1 MIEIEVRG
9 GGQEPQAL
17 AELIA
22 STLHGT
28 QVSDASVVETGK
40 LVRAQQEDA
49 EIKRPSLH
57 DMQTINFETIDEDC
71 DWTDV

>member
-9 GGQEPQAL
+9 GQHPQAL

-28 QVSDASVVETGK
+28 QVADKSVVETGK
-40 LVRAQQEDA
+40 MVRAQQEDA
-49 EIKRPSLH
+49 ETKRPSLH
-57 DMQTINFETIDEDC
+57 DMQTVNFETIDEDC

>member
-9 GGQEPQAL
+9 GQDPQAL

-28 QVSDASVVETGK
+28 QVPDSSIVETGK
-40 LVRAQQEDA
+40 MVRAQQEEA
-49 EIKRPSLH
+49 ESRRPSINE
-57 DMQTINFETIDEDC
+57 MPTVNFETIDEDT
-71 DWTDV
+71 DWSDL

>member
-9 GGQEPQAL
+9 GQHPQAL

-22 STLHGT
+22 STLHGMP
-28 QVSDASVVETGK
+28 VSDPSVAETGK

-49 EIKRPSLH
+49 EIRRPSLH
-57 DMQTINFETIDEDC
+57 DMQTVNFETIDEDC

>member
-9 GGQEPQAL
+9 QDPKAL

-22 STLHGT
+22 STLHGMP
-28 QVSDASVVETGK
+28 VSDPSMVETGK
-40 LVRAQQEDA
+40 MVRAQQEDA

-57 DMQTINFETIDEDC
+57 DMQTVNFETIDEDT

>member
-1 MIEIEVRG
+1 MIEIEVR

-22 STLHGT
+22 STLHGMP
-28 QVSDASVVETGK
+28 VADAGVVATGK

-49 EIKRPSLH
+49 ETRRPSLH
-57 DMQTINFETIDEDC
+57 DMQTVNFETIDEDT

>member
-9 GGQEPQAL
+9 GQDPQAL

-22 STLHGT
+22 STLHGMP
-28 QVSDASVVETGK
+28 VPDPSVAETGK
-40 LVRAQQEDA
+40 RVRAQQEDA
-49 EIKRPSLH
+49 ETRRPSLH
-57 DMQTINFETIDEDC
+57 DMQTVNFETIDEDA

>member
-9 GGQEPQAL
+9 GQDPQAL

-28 QVSDASVVETGK
+28 QVADSSIVETGK
-40 LVRAQQEDA
+40 MVRAQQEDA
-49 EIKRPSLH
+49 ESKRPSLH
-57 DMQTINFETIDEDC
+57 DMQTVNFETLDEDL
-71 DWTDV
+71 DFSDV